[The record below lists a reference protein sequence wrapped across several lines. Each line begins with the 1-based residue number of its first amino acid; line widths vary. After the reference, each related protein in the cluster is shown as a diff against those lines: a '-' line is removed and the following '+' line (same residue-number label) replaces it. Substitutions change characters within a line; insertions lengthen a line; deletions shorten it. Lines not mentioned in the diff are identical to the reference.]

1 MFLERQRNNN
11 GNIKRNLKDG
21 EIGMPTGGGKYTMFC
36 YSRVP
41 SKGVTAVVICD
52 TITGIDRGSGTKGLR
67 GCGLNVCYINSKMKD
82 NCLSG

>member
-21 EIGMPTGGGKYTMFC
+21 VMVMPIVGGKYTLFC
-36 YSRVP
+36 YSRVL

-52 TITGIDRGSGTKGLR
+52 TITGIDKKGMDR
-67 GCGLNVCYINSKMKD
+67 VWFEINVCYMNSKMKD